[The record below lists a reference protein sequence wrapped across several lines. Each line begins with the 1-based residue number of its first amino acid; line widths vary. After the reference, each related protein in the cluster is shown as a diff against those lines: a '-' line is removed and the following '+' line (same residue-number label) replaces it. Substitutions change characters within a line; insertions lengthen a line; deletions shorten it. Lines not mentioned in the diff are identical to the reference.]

1 MAGGFGGDDEDFE
14 NYENDDEE
22 EYEDEDD
29 DDEDEEDED
38 DDEEDD
44 EDDEDGEEDKED
56 EENNLKD
63 GEDDKNDNK
72 FNQLKDKMLKW
83 EEKRLRPKL
92 NNLRDKLYR
101 TQKPWMNFFDKKR
114 LEKAKNNKYLK
125 TDVNTIEMLIARNVF
140 ITGNK
145 MMSTIAPAIPSILM
159 GALILFLAV
168 AVIAIIA
175 TLIGADT
182 SMDGSGNG
190 DGIAKS
196 QFGASGKHFYG
207 TRLIYKDDKKANG
220 ALLEEYV
227 ELVETS
233 VALVQKQVKTITID
247 EETYNVEIELIVDLP
262 SEDYDYSSFDA
273 TKEAEFKS
281 KYADLA
287 QIVGEMAGTVY
298 KKDNGAEASADLVS
312 TFEGIKYFG
321 FDADLNTE
329 ISEQIKEFIKTKY
342 TIKKAENTDSEGPAA
357 DQAKLK
363 EQIDGTID
371 GLSLLQGEKYTI
383 RTEKLFVKDYIFE
396 SDDDMMQMGEED
408 YVMMMYL
415 PKQNVTASYFSF
427 NVTGENSENV
437 KFILKNNGSEIALK
451 KDDGMDLSDFGQ
463 TGKLYMLNSDDNLS
477 VSMSATTLYDANLKD
492 DIKQELKKG
501 MSFIKLVRS
510 DADYNL
516 YFEQAEDGEF
526 LTYKKEGVTLEF
538 EDATNKFKFTD
549 EVTIK

>member
-22 EYEDEDD
+22 EYEDEDGDDEDEDDEEYED
-29 DDEDEEDED
+29 DDED
-38 DDEEDD
+38 DD
-44 EDDEDGEEDKED
+44 EDDEDDD
-56 EENNLKD
+56 
-63 GEDDKNDNK
+63 EDDEDDDAYSS
-72 FNQLKDKMLKW
+72 LKDKMLKR
-83 EEKRLRPKL
+83 EADRLRPKF
-92 NNLRDKLYR
+92 NNLIINLNINKRAYLTLRERLRYKR
-101 TQKPWMNFFDKKR
+101 AKK
-114 LEKAKNNKYLK
+114 NKYLK
-125 TDVNTIEMLIARNVF
+125 AEIKTVDMLLARNVV
-140 ITGNK
+140 ITTNK
-145 MMSTIAPAIPSILM
+145 AISAVAPAMPAILM
-159 GALILFLAV
+159 FGGILFLMIALV
-168 AVIAIIA
+168 AIIA

-287 QIVGEMAGTVY
+287 QIVGEVAGTVY
-298 KKDNGAEASADLVS
+298 KKDNGVEASADLVS

-342 TIKKAENTDSEGPAA
+342 TIKKAENTDSEGPQA

-516 YFEQAEDGEF
+516 YFEQAEDGEY